1 MAERKNEGRCKLRH
15 SRDGLYRRGGVLAF
29 RYMDNDGRW
38 REKYTGETGRSEA
51 REFRDDFLAKLRNDD
66 LPNEK
71 AAWTVQ
77 QAASRWVEQHSVRL
91 GSAKAKRNEKSLL
104 RQLIASLG
112 ARKLKSIGLDDLK
125 DYQRMRSQ
133 KVGPRT
139 INLELR
145 ILCNTL
151 KEANCWRAIAEHYK
165 PLTEPESDVGHA
177 LTAWELDLLEKTA
190 ARKESWLV
198 ALCAELLC
206 SNSGMR
212 GIELKRLQLS
222 AVDLENR
229 RIHIR
234 RKATKTNAGQRL
246 IELNAVATA
255 AVTKLYSRAQSLG
268 ATEPTHYLLPADL
281 SRHTQKP
288 DPLKGK
294 RGFDVNLH
302 QASWRTAWRNLR
314 EAAARAVA
322 DTAAEENRELTIQEK
337 KTISVFE
344 GLRFHTMRHTFIT
357 MLAERGIPL
366 PITMAMVGHMSET
379 MTRRYT
385 HISNTA
391 ARQAVELLDRPERVR
406 FVGDFVGRLHATASK
421 SLN

>member
-1 MAERKNEGRCKLRH
+1 MKR

-29 RYMDNDGRW
+29 RYQDNDGRW
-38 REKYTGETGRSEA
+38 REKFTGKTGRDEA
-51 REFRDDFLAKLRNDD
+51 RKFRDDFLTKLHNED

-71 AAWTVQ
+71 AAWTVER
-77 QAASRWVEQHSVRL
+77 AATRWVEQHSARL
-91 GSAKAKRNEKSLL
+91 GSAKARRNEKSLL
-104 RQLIASLG
+104 KQLLATLG
-112 ARKLKSIGLDDLK
+112 ARKLKTITLDDLK
-125 DYQRMRSQ
+125 DYQRIRRD
-133 KVGPRT
+133 KVGPRA

-151 KEANCWRAIAEHYK
+151 KEANCWRAIEEHYK
-165 PLTEPESDVGHA
+165 PLVEPESEVGQA
-177 LTAWELDLLEKTA
+177 LTAWQLDLLERTA
-190 ARKESWLV
+190 AQKESWLV

-206 SNSGMR
+206 SSTGMR
-212 GIELKRLQLS
+212 GIELKRLQLDG
-222 AVDLENR
+222 VDLENR
-229 RIHIR
+229 RIHIHR
-234 RKATKTNAGQRL
+234 RATKTDAGQRL

-255 AVTKLYSRAQSLG
+255 AVTKLYSRAQFLG

-281 SRHTQKP
+281 SRHTQKS

-314 EAAARAVA
+314 EAAAKAVE
-322 DTAAEENRELTIQEK
+322 DTAAEENRELTIEER
-337 KTISVFE
+337 KTISVFKT
-344 GLRFHTMRHTFIT
+344 LRFHTMRHTFIT

-366 PITMAMVGHMSET
+366 PVTMAMVGHMSET
-379 MTRRYT
+379 ITRRYT
-385 HISNTA
+385 HISNRA

-406 FVGDFVGRLHATASK
+406 FVGDFVGRLHAIERSASK